1 MAESVGFEPTEPFSS
16 SDFKSGAFD
25 HSANSPFTTYYILI
39 GTTCQPLFKK
49 VWLGWEDSNLRCR
62 DQNPMP

>member
-25 HSANSPFTTYYILI
+25 HSANSPFVAIIT
-39 GTTCQPLFKK
+39 
-49 VWLGWEDSNLRCR
+49 
-62 DQNPMP
+62 

>member
-25 HSANSPFTTYYILI
+25 HSANSPFLTAI
-39 GTTCQPLFKK
+39 
-49 VWLGWEDSNLRCR
+49 VH
-62 DQNPMP
+62 